1 VKQLSRLLVS
11 VEDLSA
17 SIQDLERDGKGLPVL
32 MRQYLKAGGQILGF
46 NVDPRFSNALDALV
60 LADLRNA
67 APLVLDRYMGRAG
80 AASFGAWHTAH
91 RSRL

>member
-1 VKQLSRLLVS
+1 VS
-11 VEDLSA
+11 VEELSA

-60 LADLRNA
+60 LVDLRNA
-67 APLVLDRYMGRAG
+67 APPVLDRYMGRAG
-80 AASFGAWHTAH
+80 AASFGGWHTAH
-91 RSRL
+91 RSPL